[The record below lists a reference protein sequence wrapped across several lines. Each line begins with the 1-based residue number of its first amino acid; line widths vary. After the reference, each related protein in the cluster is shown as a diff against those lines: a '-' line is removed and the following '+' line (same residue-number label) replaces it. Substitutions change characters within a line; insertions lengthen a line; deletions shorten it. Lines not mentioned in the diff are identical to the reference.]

1 MPCWEVRLLSVEFH
15 AENRDLL
22 EEALRAR
29 GLTYRENVPG
39 VLSLSNGMELDLN
52 RGTATVQD
60 YQQREL
66 NQLKQAYSVAA
77 IKKVAARNQWALQ
90 QNGPTQFAAVR
101 T

>member
-1 MPCWEVRLLSVEFH
+1 
-15 AENRDLL
+15 
-22 EEALRAR
+22 
-29 GLTYRENVPG
+29 
-39 VLSLSNGMELDLN
+39 MELDLN